1 MPKVTGQGSGRIGI
15 VLLTPLA
22 GVVGQ
27 SPVQALLGVQKQA
40 EAAVLGW
47 VPWFDCMLMP
57 KAGLVHQG
65 HGRGSR
71 IRVL

>member
-1 MPKVTGQGSGRIGI
+1 MSTVTGQGNGRIGI
-15 VLLTPLA
+15 ASLTPLL

-27 SPVQALLGVQKQA
+27 SPVQALLSVQQQ
-40 EAAVLGW
+40 AAVLDW
-47 VPWFDCMLMP
+47 VPWFECMLMP